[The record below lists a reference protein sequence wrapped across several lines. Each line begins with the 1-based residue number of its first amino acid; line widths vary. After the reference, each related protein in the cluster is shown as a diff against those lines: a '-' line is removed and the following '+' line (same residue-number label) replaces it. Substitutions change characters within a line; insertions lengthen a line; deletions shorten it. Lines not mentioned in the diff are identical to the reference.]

1 MAKTK
6 KAPKALKHPKK
17 PKASAPLSSWERYDA
32 KCKEID
38 KKNRDRIAAHKKSIN
53 HVSMA
58 KKKKELLIKKYS
70 K

>member
-1 MAKTK
+1 MATSK
-6 KAPKALKHPKK
+6 KAPKALRHPKK
-17 PKASAPLSSWERYDA
+17 PKTSAPLSSWERYDA

-53 HVSMA
+53 GVTLT